1 LTAVDPRLA
10 DARRKVVFPMG
21 RVDPDLVKAVRE
33 GTYMV
38 DPRLVAD
45 AMLRRRER
53 VAEADRLA
61 AVLEAGERNG
71 ASVFGAEDDPGACAD
86 VA

>member
-1 LTAVDPRLA
+1 VL
-10 DARRKVVFPMG
+10 PME

-33 GTYMV
+33 GTYVV
-38 DPRLVAD
+38 DPEQVAG
-45 AMLRRRER
+45 AILRRGER
-53 VAEADRLA
+53 RVEAKRLA

-71 ASVFGAEDDPGACAD
+71 TSVGGSDDEPGARAN